1 MPASTRQPSSS
12 WLCSPAA
19 FVVGHH
25 LCVIPRRT
33 RPLWALAALPLALM
47 LGLGIPTA
55 DPAGAASNGSWSV
68 YPTTPTGGTPRVV
81 FSPKLVPGKT
91 ADDSVTV
98 SNLSAAPLSFELFA
112 ADAFNT
118 PGGGLSLRR
127 KVDPVEG
134 IGAWIRLA
142 HSAVIVPA
150 HASAAIPFVIVVPT
164 NATPGDHV
172 GGIVAEETTGTPSS
186 QGSVPVNVVQAVGV
200 RVYGRVSGP
209 LVTHLGVAKPHVAV
223 NDTTGALF
231 GSSTNAVV
239 TVKVENRGNVV
250 LTPVAHLKVTSTFG
264 ATTTRTFSTGPLLPG
279 ESVARR
285 FTVPVRTT
293 GRLQAQLSAAGSGAR
308 ATVSSSQFNLPWGL
322 IVLVLVMLVGLV
334 LTLVLRRRRRGRAER
349 TTESPAVE
357 GDSAGEEPVDSE
369 PVSRSPRHAKKSG

>member
-1 MPASTRQPSSS
+1 MVA
-12 WLCSPAA
+12 
-19 FVVGHH
+19 
-25 LCVIPRRT
+25 
-33 RPLWALAALPLALM
+33 
-47 LGLGIPTA
+47 GLGVPTA

-68 YPTTPTGGTPRVV
+68 YPTTPAGGTPRVV
-81 FSPKLVPGKT
+81 FSPKLVPGET
-91 ADDSVTV
+91 TDDSVTI
-98 SNLSAAPLSFELFA
+98 SNLSAGPLSFELFA

-134 IGAWIRLA
+134 IGAWIHLA

-150 HASAAIPFVIVVPT
+150 HASAAIPFVVVVPT

-200 RVYGRVSGP
+200 RVYGRVTGP
-209 LVTHLGVAKPHVAV
+209 LVTHLGVSKPHVAV
-223 NDTTGALF
+223 DGTTGALF

-239 TVKVENRGNVV
+239 TVRVKNSGNVV

-264 ATTTRTFSTGPLLPG
+264 TTTTRTFSTGPLLPG

-293 GRLQAQLSAAGSGAR
+293 GRLEAQLSAAASGAR
-308 ATVSSSQFNLPWGL
+308 ATASTSQFNLPWGL
-322 IVLVLVMLVGLV
+322 IILVLVLVVGLV
-334 LTLVLRRRRRGRAER
+334 LTLVLRRQRRRRAKR
-349 TTESPAVE
+349 ATEPPEVKETAAV
-357 GDSAGEEPVDSE
+357 G
-369 PVSRSPRHAKKSG
+369 SRSTRRPHRSRRNTRRNPARTETLRITRVQVRPHSPGECRGPRSGESCLLR

>member
-1 MPASTRQPSSS
+1 M
-12 WLCSPAA
+12 
-19 FVVGHH
+19 
-25 LCVIPRRT
+25 IPRRP
-33 RPLWALAALPLALM
+33 RPLWALAALALTVVAGF
-47 LGLGIPTA
+47 GLPAA

-68 YPTTPTGGTPRVV
+68 YPTTPAGGTPRVV
-81 FSPKLVPGKT
+81 FSPKLVPGET
-91 ADDSVTV
+91 TDDSVTI
-98 SNLSAAPLSFELFA
+98 SNLSAGPLSFELFA

-134 IGAWIRLA
+134 IGAWIHLA
-142 HSAVIVPA
+142 HSAVIVPS
-150 HASAAIPFVIVVPT
+150 HASAAIPFVVVVPT

-200 RVYGRVSGP
+200 RVYGRVTGP

-223 NDTTGALF
+223 HGTTGALF
-231 GSSTNAVV
+231 GSSTSAVV
-239 TVKVENRGNVV
+239 TVQVENRGNVV

-264 ATTTRTFSTGPLLPG
+264 ATTTKTFSTGPLLPG

-293 GRLQAQLSAAGSGAR
+293 GRLEAQLSASASGAQ
-308 ATVSSSQFNLPWGL
+308 ATASSSQFNLPRGL
-322 IVLVLVMLVGLV
+322 IILVFALVVGLV
-334 LTLVLRRRRRGRAER
+334 LTLVLRRHRRRRAKR
-349 TTESPAVE
+349 TTEPPAVE
-357 GDSAGEEPVDSE
+357 GDGGSGESGDSAPTSKA
-369 PVSRSPRHAKKSG
+369 PKHAKESG